1 MRTVSEESFEAGRR
15 YTATTREITV
25 SVAPHFVEEHSEP
38 DSRYF
43 LWAYHVRI
51 ENKGNETV
59 QLLTRHWRI
68 TDAMGH
74 EQEVRGEGVVGK
86 QPVIGPGESF
96 EYESGCPLSTPSGI
110 MLGTYQMVSTS
121 GDFFDVEIPAF
132 SLDTPH
138 SRPVVH

>member
-1 MRTVSEESFEAGRR
+1 MKTVSDESFPEGRR
-15 YTATTREITV
+15 YSATTRAITV
-25 SVAPHFVEEHSEP
+25 SVEPHFVEEHSEP

-51 ENKGNETV
+51 ENNGSETV

-68 TDAMGH
+68 TDAFGH

-86 QPVIGPGESF
+86 QPVLGPGDTF

-121 GDFFDVEIPAF
+121 GEFFDVEIPAF